1 MIEYTIK
8 INNGNEYINSNAK
21 SITVK
26 EKVKTAGAKD
36 LSREIHMLN
45 KLIPEQVAAAVLD
58 NFCEA
63 AAALMAMGQ
72 AVVLKSKGKAAIR
85 LIPDVK
91 LNGRN
96 ITLARA
102 QQLDNTITD
111 LTADNAGEL
120 VGRVGVRVRAR
131 AVCEAAMTQL
141 LQNAGV
147 TTQKAAIVDVPKVS
161 RAGDGGT
168 TPGGTTGGNTG
179 TTGGTTGNSGNT
191 GNTGNTPGGNSGD
204 DGGNNP
210 GGNDSNDSE

>member
-45 KLIPEQVAAAVLD
+45 KLIPEQVALSVLD

-161 RAGDGGT
+161 RTGDGDT

-179 TTGGTTGNSGNT
+179 TTGGTTGNT
-191 GNTGNTPGGNSGD
+191 GNSGNTPGGNSGD
-204 DGGNNP
+204 DGGGNTP

>member
-45 KLIPEQVAAAVLD
+45 KLIPEQVALSVLD

-102 QQLDNTITD
+102 QQLDNTVTD

-161 RAGDGGT
+161 RTGDGGT

-179 TTGGTTGNSGNT
+179 TTGGTTGNT
-191 GNTGNTPGGNSGD
+191 GNSGNTPGGNSGD
-204 DGGNNP
+204 DGGGNTP